1 MPNSNY
7 DLDFYAWAQEQ
18 AALLRAGKFSIADV
32 ENIAEEIESIGR
44 GEKRVLVNRLTVLLS
59 HLLKWKFRPGMRG
72 VSWEATIKVQR
83 LRIDRHL
90 KDNPSLKSKLT
101 EAVADAYNVAIIE
114 AAAETGLAESD
125 FPAACPWAF
134 DQMMKEEFWP
144 D

>member
-18 AALLRAGKFSIADV
+18 AALLRAGKFSITDV
-32 ENIAEEIESIGR
+32 EIIAEEIESIGR

-72 VSWEATIKVQR
+72 VSWEATIKAQR